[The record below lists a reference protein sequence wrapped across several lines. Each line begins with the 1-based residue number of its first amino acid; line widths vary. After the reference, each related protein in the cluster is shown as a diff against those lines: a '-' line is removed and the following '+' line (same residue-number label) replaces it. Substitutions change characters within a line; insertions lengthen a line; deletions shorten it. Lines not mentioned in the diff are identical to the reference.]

1 LKLGERSPLSV
12 HDGLPPSWL
21 PNTLALEGWTT
32 ALDLRRAL
40 VAALI
45 EQRGHTPALKD
56 EIWRLDR
63 DLKDPVGAEK
73 RMRKQSED
81 VTEWLERQVQIPEGS
96 HYSRALELLGFQKEV
111 IAQIYD
117 NPGAVPKCAA
127 DPEG

>member
-1 LKLGERSPLSV
+1 MLFCTPKGI
-12 HDGLPPSWL
+12 
-21 PNTLALEGWTT
+21 
-32 ALDLRRAL
+32 
-40 VAALI
+40 AAYA
-45 EQRGHTPALKD
+45 GCAFKD

-81 VTEWLERQVQIPEGS
+81 VTEWLER
-96 HYSRALELLGFQKEV
+96 L

>member
-1 LKLGERSPLSV
+1 MFIDRVPQGPAVRPVAGSSNRL
-12 HDGLPPSWL
+12 
-21 PNTLALEGWTT
+21 
-32 ALDLRRAL
+32 L
-40 VAALI
+40 VV
-45 EQRGHTPALKD
+45 TALKD